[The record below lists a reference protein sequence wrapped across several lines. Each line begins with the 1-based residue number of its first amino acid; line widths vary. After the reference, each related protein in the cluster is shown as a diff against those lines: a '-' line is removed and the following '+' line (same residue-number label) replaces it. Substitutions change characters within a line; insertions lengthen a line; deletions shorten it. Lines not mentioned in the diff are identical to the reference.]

1 MINARQKARKN
12 TTHQGGM
19 FEGGA
24 SGCGT
29 ISCVILTEKGDNFRE
44 CKADKRVVA

>member
-1 MINARQKARKN
+1 
-12 TTHQGGM
+12 M

-29 ISCVILTEKGDNFRE
+29 ISCVILTERGITFENAWRPPH
-44 CKADKRVVA
+44 DKRVVA

>member
-1 MINARQKARKN
+1 
-12 TTHQGGM
+12 M

-29 ISCVILTEKGDNFRE
+29 ISCVILTEKGNNFRE
-44 CKADKRVVA
+44 FMSAAVTTNALRLNDTERVSNVDADA